1 MDKNINF
8 GDELKVNQKVLLTI
22 KRMGIN
28 GEGIAYYK
36 KKAVFIPGAI
46 TGEVVDTLIT
56 KVLPTYAYGE
66 IINIKKKSEDRV
78 TPQCPYYGKCGGC
91 QLQHTTYD
99 FQLDFKKEIVCETME
114 RFYEGRLEKVEIRNT
129 VGLDNPWYYRN
140 KTQLPTRHDGE
151 KVVVGMYEHD
161 SNRLVYID
169 KCLIEEEGIHELMDK
184 VLDYL
189 TKASINVYNPRFK
202 QGNLRYIVLRG
213 FKETLSYQITFV
225 LMNKEERLLK
235 ILKNVITLDERIKS
249 VNYSINNDPKN
260 VEILGREVILLS
272 GEEKIKGMLGD
283 LSFSI
288 SPSAFFQLN
297 TKQTK
302 VIYDEV
308 VKAINPNGSEKV
320 LDLYCG
326 IGSIGL
332 YLARSVKEVRG
343 IDINKE
349 GIDDANNFAKD
360 NNINNAK
367 FYSGNILKM
376 LDKFKD
382 EGFTPDV
389 VVVDPPRRGMEL
401 QLINYL
407 QKSRIKKIVYV
418 SCNPATLVKN
428 INHLQKNYDV
438 KYIQPIDVFSQ
449 TSNIEAV
456 TLLTLK

>member
-1 MDKNINF
+1 MLMEKLGN
-8 GDELKVNQKVLLTI
+8 ELQVNQKVLLTI

-36 KKAVFIPGAI
+36 KKAVFIPNAL
-46 TGEVVDTLIT
+46 TGEIIDTKIT

-66 IINIKKKSEDRV
+66 IIAIKKKSEDRIE
-78 TPQCPYYGKCGGC
+78 PKCPYYGRCGGC
-91 QLQHTTYD
+91 QLQHASYD
-99 FQLDFKKEIVCETME
+99 FQLDFKKEIVMETME
-114 RFYEGRLEKVEIRNT
+114 RFYEGKLENVEIRNT
-129 VGLDNPWYYRN
+129 IGMDNPWYYRN

-169 KCLIEEEGIHELMDK
+169 KCLIEEEEIHDIMDC
-184 VLDYL
+184 VLSYL
-189 TKASINVYNPRFK
+189 TKANIDVYNPRFK

-213 FKETLSYQITFV
+213 FKEVGSYQITFV
-225 LMNKEERLLK
+225 LMKYEERLIK
-235 ILKNVITLDERIKS
+235 ILKNVITLDGRIKS
-249 VNYSINNDPKN
+249 VNYSVNNDPKN
-260 VEILGREVILLS
+260 VEILGKEVVLIN

-283 LSFSI
+283 LEFSI

-308 VKAINPNGSEKV
+308 LKAIEPTGNERV

-332 YLARSVKEVRG
+332 YLARKVGEVRG

-349 GIDDANNFAKD
+349 GIEDAKNFAEV
-360 NNINNAK
+360 NSINNAK
-367 FYSGNILKM
+367 FYSGNILKL
-376 LDKFKD
+376 LDKFKE
-382 EGFTPDV
+382 EGFNPDV
-389 VVVDPPRRGMEL
+389 VVVDPPRKGMEL

-407 QKSRIKKIVYV
+407 QKSKIKKIVYV

-428 INHLQKNYDV
+428 INHLQKNYII

-456 TLLTLK
+456 VSMVRK

>member
-1 MDKNINF
+1 MENLGN
-8 GDELKVNQKVLLTI
+8 ELRENQKVLLTI

-46 TGEVVDTLIT
+46 TGEVVDVLIT

-66 IINIKKKSEDRV
+66 IVTIKNKSEDRI
-78 TPQCPYYGKCGGC
+78 TPRCPYYGKCGGC
-91 QLQHTTYD
+91 QLQHTSYE
-99 FQLDFKKEIVCETME
+99 FQLDFKKEIVAETME
-114 RFYEGRLEKVEIRNT
+114 RFYEGNLEKVEILNT
-129 VGLDNPWYYRN
+129 IGMDNPWEYRN

-161 SNRLVYID
+161 SNHLVYID
-169 KCLIEEEGIHELMDK
+169 KCLIEEKGIQELMEK
-184 VLDYL
+184 ILDYL
-189 TKASINVYNPRFK
+189 TKANINVYNPRFR

-213 FKETLSYQITFV
+213 FKETGSYQVTFV
-225 LMNKEERLLK
+225 LMKYEERILK
-235 ILKNVITLDERIKS
+235 ILKDVIKLDKRIKS
-249 VNYSINNDPKN
+249 VNYSINDDVKSI
-260 VEILGREVILLS
+260 EILGKEVRLIN
-272 GEEKIKGMLGD
+272 GKEKIDGKLGSLD
-283 LSFSI
+283 FAI

-297 TKQTK
+297 TSQTI

-308 VKAINPNGSEKV
+308 VKAMAPTGEENV

-332 YLARSVKEVRG
+332 YLAKSVKEVRG
-343 IDINKE
+343 IDINKD
-349 GIDDANNFAKD
+349 GINDANEFAK
-360 NNINNAK
+360 NNKITNAT
-367 FYSGNILKM
+367 FYSGNILKL
-376 LDKFKD
+376 LDKFKSD
-382 EGFTPDV
+382 GFIPDV
-389 VVVDPPRRGMEL
+389 VVVDPPRKGMDL

-428 INHLQKNYDV
+428 LNHLQKSYAI

-449 TSNIEAV
+449 TSNIECV
-456 TLLTLK
+456 CSLIRR